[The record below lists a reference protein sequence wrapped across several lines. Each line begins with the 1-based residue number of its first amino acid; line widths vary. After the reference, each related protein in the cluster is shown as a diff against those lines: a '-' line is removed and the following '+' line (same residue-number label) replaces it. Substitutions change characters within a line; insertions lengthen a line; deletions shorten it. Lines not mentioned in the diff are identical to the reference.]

1 MQKTHLKSKVK
12 YKNIERGRKNI
23 IKKSAQAK
31 TKHKKVM
38 DPNGEYGTWKCL
50 FNLN

>member
-1 MQKTHLKSKVK
+1 VQEKHLKIKVEYNIRK
-12 YKNIERGRKNI
+12 RKEKN

-38 DPNGEYGTWKCL
+38 DPNGEYGT
-50 FNLN
+50 

>member
-1 MQKTHLKSKVK
+1 MLKTHLKSKVK
-12 YKNIERGRKNI
+12 YRIERGRKKN

-50 FNLN
+50 FILN